1 MKHNLFSFLCRGLQ
15 MRRNFLTTCTISG
28 TQGKK
33 LQADIALCGRSMVE
47 MLGVLAIIGVLS
59 VGAMSGYSK
68 AMMKYKLNK
77 QAEQLSWLFNIIY
90 QYKGQFV
97 FDKKTSMIPL
107 FTKLNLIDQNMIRA
121 DKKETIYD
129 SFDNAIGIGK
139 DIPAFVGIASPFV
152 DDLAGEVD
160 KPFLVLSLKANHG
173 KGPIEMACLDVLIA
187 CKGQGRDFLGKEHG
201 EGIAS
206 ALVMVMGQNRSAD
219 DRKIGVGAEHV
230 VRELFHKGEKMA
242 DGLFIDDHRHML
254 AVEDDAVFVV
264 VGIGRIL
271 EIEGIATEV
280 ERKDADRFPGRV
292 VDPSPIAFVFLA
304 QQAGRIRRR
313 FHL

>member
-59 VGAMSGYSK
+59 VGAISGYSK

-129 SFDNAIGIGK
+129 SFGNAI
-139 DIPAFVGIASPFV
+139 AIANNNGPKFNEIVLNMGLPKSSSNRLAICQNVFNVAKAHSPYLLYIRTDNRESQSEPV
-152 DDLAGEVD
+152 TPSDMYYGD
-160 KPFLVLSLKANHG
+160 SLCQSRGNGVNCIRYATLENIYNVCQNCDEM
-173 KGPIEMACLDVLIA
+173 PICYFSITW
-187 CKGQGRDFLGKEHG
+187 
-201 EGIAS
+201 
-206 ALVMVMGQNRSAD
+206 
-219 DRKIGVGAEHV
+219 
-230 VRELFHKGEKMA
+230 
-242 DGLFIDDHRHML
+242 
-254 AVEDDAVFVV
+254 
-264 VGIGRIL
+264 RI
-271 EIEGIATEV
+271 
-280 ERKDADRFPGRV
+280 
-292 VDPSPIAFVFLA
+292 
-304 QQAGRIRRR
+304 
-313 FHL
+313 

>member
-1 MKHNLFSFLCRGLQ
+1 

-28 TQGKK
+28 TQEKK

-129 SFDNAIGIGK
+129 SFDNAIGIGNNNGPEFNE
-139 DIPAFVGIASPFV
+139 IVLTMGLLERSSNRLAICQNVFNIAKAHSQYLLYIRT
-152 DDLAGEVD
+152 DNRESQS
-160 KPFLVLSLKANHG
+160 KPVNSSDMYYGDSFCQSRGNGVNCIRYATLENIYNVCQNCDEM
-173 KGPIEMACLDVLIA
+173 PICYFSITW
-187 CKGQGRDFLGKEHG
+187 
-201 EGIAS
+201 
-206 ALVMVMGQNRSAD
+206 
-219 DRKIGVGAEHV
+219 
-230 VRELFHKGEKMA
+230 
-242 DGLFIDDHRHML
+242 
-254 AVEDDAVFVV
+254 
-264 VGIGRIL
+264 RI
-271 EIEGIATEV
+271 
-280 ERKDADRFPGRV
+280 
-292 VDPSPIAFVFLA
+292 
-304 QQAGRIRRR
+304 
-313 FHL
+313 

>member
-107 FTKLNLIDQNMIRA
+107 FTTLNLIDQNMIRA

-129 SFDNAIGIGK
+129 SFDNAIAIGNNNGPEFNE
-139 DIPAFVGIASPFV
+139 IVLTMGLPERSSNR
-152 DDLAGEVD
+152 LAICQNV
-160 KPFLVLSLKANHG
+160 FNVAKAHSQYLLYIRTDNRESQSEPVTPSDMYYG
-173 KGPIEMACLDVLIA
+173 DSFCQSRGNGVNCIRYVTLENIYNVCQNCDEMPICYFSITWS
-187 CKGQGRDFLGKEHG
+187 
-201 EGIAS
+201 I
-206 ALVMVMGQNRSAD
+206 
-219 DRKIGVGAEHV
+219 
-230 VRELFHKGEKMA
+230 
-242 DGLFIDDHRHML
+242 
-254 AVEDDAVFVV
+254 
-264 VGIGRIL
+264 
-271 EIEGIATEV
+271 
-280 ERKDADRFPGRV
+280 
-292 VDPSPIAFVFLA
+292 
-304 QQAGRIRRR
+304 
-313 FHL
+313 